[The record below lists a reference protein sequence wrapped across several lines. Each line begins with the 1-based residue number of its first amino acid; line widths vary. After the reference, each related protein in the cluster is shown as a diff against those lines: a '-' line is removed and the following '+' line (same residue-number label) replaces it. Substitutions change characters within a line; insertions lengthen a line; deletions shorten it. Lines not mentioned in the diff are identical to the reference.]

1 MAWLYN
7 NKAIQVGRSWTD
19 SKGVKHPRT
28 WSNWTAQR
36 KAQVG
41 LTFKADPVVES
52 YDSRFYYSANNA
64 KPLADAP
71 QVDENNQPVLDMDG
85 NPVITKGLK
94 TEALDRVKSQAASLL
109 QPTDWYVTRFAEMG
123 YDADTGTVSEVA
135 VIPEEVKAYRAAVR
149 EASNTIESAINGA
162 TTLAA
167 FMALH
172 NAPVDAQGN
181 PTGSSPINA
190 WPES

>member
-1 MAWLYN
+1 MWSYQ
-7 NKAIQVGRSWTD
+7 NKTIQVGRSWTD

-28 WSNWTAQR
+28 WSNWTAER

-41 LTFKADPVVES
+41 LTFKADPVVDS
-52 YDSRFYYSANNA
+52 YDERFYYSANNA
-64 KPLADAP
+64 KTLADTP

-85 NPVITKGLK
+85 NQVITKGLK

-109 QPTDWYVTRFAEMG
+109 APTDWYVTRFAEMG
-123 YDADTGTVSEVA
+123 YDPETGTVDEVA
-135 VIPEEVKAYRAAVR
+135 VIPEEVKTYRAAVR

-172 NAPVDAQGN
+172 DTPVDAQGN
-181 PTGSSPINA
+181 PTGSAPINA

>member
-1 MAWLYN
+1 
-7 NKAIQVGRSWTD
+7 
-19 SKGVKHPRT
+19 
-28 WSNWTAQR
+28 
-36 KAQVG
+36 
-41 LTFKADPVVES
+41 
-52 YDSRFYYSANNA
+52 
-64 KPLADAP
+64 
-71 QVDENNQPVLDMDG
+71 
-85 NPVITKGLK
+85 
-94 TEALDRVKSQAASLL
+94 
-109 QPTDWYVTRFAEMG
+109 MG
-123 YDADTGTVSEVA
+123 YDPETGTVDEVA

-181 PTGSSPINA
+181 PTGSAPINA

>member
-7 NKAIQVGRSWTD
+7 NKTIQVGRSWTD
-19 SKGVKHPRT
+19 SRGVKHPRT
-28 WSNWTAQR
+28 WSNWTAER

-41 LTFKADPVVES
+41 LMFQADPVVDS

-64 KPLADAP
+64 KPLADTP
-71 QVDENNQPVLDMDG
+71 QVDENNQPVLDEDG
-85 NPVITKGLK
+85 NQMMTKGLK

-123 YDADTGTVSEVA
+123 YDAETGTVSEVA
-135 VIPEEVKAYRAAVR
+135 LIPEEVKTYRAAVR

-181 PTGSSPINA
+181 STGPAPINA
-190 WPES
+190 WPEF